1 MKTDME
7 EYDLAGLD
15 DTWQGSQLEDQP
27 GSDDGSDSDVIPQ
40 LDGQADEKPKCK
52 LSQVTKYEIILR

>member
-1 MKTDME
+1 MKTDIE

-15 DTWQGSQLEDQP
+15 DTWQGSPVEDQAD
-27 GSDDGSDSDVIPQ
+27 SEDSSDSDIIPQ

-52 LSQVTKYEIILR
+52 LSGVTI